1 MGNEM
6 TELTQSLYD
15 QAVYSLMTVQEAV
28 DFLERESRLRTLAEK
43 LNSFAKGRDL
53 QEVLTAGLLEHH
65 PEMKK
70 DSVQRRVRGWL
81 SPRGPRSIKKQDAI
95 EVCFILGLSVEEAD
109 SLVAMI
115 SEEGL
120 HWRNPDEVVYIFA
133 LRHQMD
139 YSAARRL
146 HAELKEYLEQAE
158 DPREIPEDSFTPV
171 IRSEISAL
179 QTEEALKDYLRTAG
193 RRLGRCHN
201 NAYSLFMEMMDILEH
216 PREDNIYFDEKRLT
230 IRDILK
236 EYFYSSHVL
245 YAKQLAKQARKE
257 SLPAN
262 ERFMLTR
269 IQEVVSEN
277 WPDETTLSKMKK
289 RTEDVTRKTLILLFL
304 ATDPGL
310 GWEDDDYEPDT
321 EEMFQ
326 DLYSRLNDMLVLCGF
341 SPLDPRSPFDWIIL
355 YSICVPDMA
364 QTDIRLRT
372 IFRKM
377 FGEAEKK
384 A

>member
-28 DFLERESRLRTLAEK
+28 DFLERESKLRTLAEK

-81 SPRGPRSIKKQDAI
+81 SPRGPRSTKKQDAI

-158 DPREIPEDSFTPV
+158 DLREIPEDSFTPV

-179 QTEEALKDYLRTAG
+179 QTEEALNDYLRTAG

>member
-1 MGNEM
+1 
-6 TELTQSLYD
+6 
-15 QAVYSLMTVQEAV
+15 
-28 DFLERESRLRTLAEK
+28 
-43 LNSFAKGRDL
+43 
-53 QEVLTAGLLEHH
+53 
-65 PEMKK
+65 
-70 DSVQRRVRGWL
+70 
-81 SPRGPRSIKKQDAI
+81 
-95 EVCFILGLSVEEAD
+95 
-109 SLVAMI
+109 
-115 SEEGL
+115 
-120 HWRNPDEVVYIFA
+120 
-133 LRHQMD
+133 
-139 YSAARRL
+139 
-146 HAELKEYLEQAE
+146 
-158 DPREIPEDSFTPV
+158 
-171 IRSEISAL
+171 
-179 QTEEALKDYLRTAG
+179 
-193 RRLGRCHN
+193 
-201 NAYSLFMEMMDILEH
+201 MMDILEH

-257 SLPAN
+257 SLHAN

-341 SPLDPRSPFDWIIL
+341 SPLDPRLPFDWIIL